1 MSNATHSHASPTDTQ
16 TMKQLG
22 IVILGLVGVTLGLII
37 AVSIIA

>member
-1 MSNATHSHASPTDTQ
+1 MNDAAHSHTSPTDTQ

-22 IVILGLVGVTLGLII
+22 IVILCLVGVALGLIV